1 MTAESHTDEL
11 DGRVAVVTGA
21 GRGIGAATAALF
33 AARGAAVVVVDR
45 DGPAAAHVTNEI
57 GADGGTALATVGDVT
72 DAAFVAGAIRDVV
85 DRFGPP
91 TALVVNH
98 TVHACG
104 TVLETS
110 EAEWDT
116 TLTVN
121 LTGAFQCVRA
131 VLPYMVA
138 AGDGSIVALGSDCAV
153 RSCRDAAAYVTTK
166 AGLVGL
172 MRSVA
177 IDHGA
182 EGVRANVVTPGVTD
196 TPLLRRA
203 FSTGRDLGESLQR
216 AAAQSALGR
225 IGVPSDVAEAVVF
238 LCSERASFITG
249 AELVVDGGMTLT
261 YGGD

>member
-1 MTAESHTDEL
+1 LAAEARTDEL
-11 DGRVAVVTGA
+11 TGRVAVVTGA

-45 DGPAAAHVTNEI
+45 DGPAAVRVAKEI
-57 GADGGTALATVGDVT
+57 GGAALAAAGDVT
-72 DAAFVAGAIRDVV
+72 DAGFLAGTIADVV

-104 TVLETS
+104 TVLDTS

-121 LTGAFQCVRA
+121 LTGAFQCVKA
-131 VLPYMVA
+131 VLPHMVA

-172 MRSVA
+172 MRSIA
-177 IDHGA
+177 IDHGPQ
-182 EGVRANVVTPGVTD
+182 GVRANVVTPGVTD
-196 TPLLRRA
+196 TPLLRQA
-203 FSTGRDLGESLQR
+203 FSTGRDLDESLQR

-225 IGVPSDVAEAVVF
+225 IGVPADVAEAVVF

-249 AELVVDGGMTLT
+249 AELLVDGGMTLT